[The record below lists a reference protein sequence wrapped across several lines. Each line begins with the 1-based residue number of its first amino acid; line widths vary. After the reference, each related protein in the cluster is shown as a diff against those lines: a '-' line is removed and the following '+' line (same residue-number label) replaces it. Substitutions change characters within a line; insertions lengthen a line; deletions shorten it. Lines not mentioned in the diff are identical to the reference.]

1 MDIPMLKT
9 VFGKS
14 DMPYPHIVKEVGG
27 HGGNAVFMV
36 NSDEE
41 RDKITGNLL
50 CQACAKDLGVDKR
63 VYILGKEAYI
73 GIKRTAVDGF
83 KSNFSLGGNA
93 EVSTISD
100 EERKIA
106 YALANELDS
115 DFIGVDFVYSDGKP
129 YLNEVE
135 DVVGTRMIYQAT
147 KLDPVK
153 AYAKYIEKNI

>member
-1 MDIPMLKT
+1 
-9 VFGKS
+9 
-14 DMPYPHIVKEVGG
+14 
-27 HGGNAVFMV
+27 
-36 NSDEE
+36 
-41 RDKITGNLL
+41 
-50 CQACAKDLGVDKR
+50 
-63 VYILGKEAYI
+63 
-73 GIKRTAVDGF
+73 
-83 KSNFSLGGNA
+83 LGGNA